1 MSVKISTAAGLISA
15 LPITGLTILDLDEI
29 RELMSPRDLPC
40 MMPHPRNFFSNFATI
55 PQNSTNNY
63 ANETYTLHYRLYFKA
78 ITGSIKFFGP
88 YADMIKMTEK
98 ILNKFIS
105 SDSLSGA
112 IYVKPRIEFLG
123 GVEDHAGNIYHGG
136 DIAFDIMDLYEV
148 A

>member
-1 MSVKISTAAGLISA
+1 MAVKISTAANLISKLA
-15 LPITGLTILDLDEI
+15 ITGLKIRDLDEI
-29 RELMSPRDLPC
+29 KELMQISDMPC
-40 MMPHPRNFFSNFATI
+40 LMPHPRNFFSNFVTV
-55 PQNSTNNY
+55 PQNSTNAY

-78 ITGSIKFFGP
+78 ITGSVKFFGP
-88 YADMIKMTEK
+88 YADLVAMTEK

-136 DIAFDIMDLYEV
+136 DIAFDIMELYEV